1 MWNYSERKQRCY
13 NTNKKSNMKTLTS
26 AGFAYII
33 KFVWFIILG
42 LAINITLTI
51 VYFNNIRTLFS
62 GENIWL
68 GVITLATVIIFPIIW
83 LVSAKSEALLS
94 AIFKVVDKNLD
105 GLVGFIIDKFVA
117 GKNRN
122 KIGDYTGVLKKQS
135 IVTQLILEFFFEKI
149 DFFNDVSELLKEK
162 NYSDEELKVKMVK
175 RIREKELFE
184 EWEPSFI
191 TPLVLTLANIGV
203 IYGAEYFLR

>member
-1 MWNYSERKQRCY
+1 
-13 NTNKKSNMKTLTS
+13 MKTLAS
-26 AGFAYII
+26 AGFAYIL
-33 KFVWFIILG
+33 KFVWFIFLA

-51 VYFNNIRTLFS
+51 VYFSNITALFS
-62 GENIWL
+62 GEQILL
-68 GVITLATVIIFPIIW
+68 GVITLTTVIIFPIVW
-83 LVSAKSEALLS
+83 LLSAKSEALLS

-105 GLVGFIIDKFVA
+105 GLVGFIIDTFVA
-117 GKNRN
+117 GKNRD

-135 IVTQLILEFFFEKI
+135 TVTQLILEFFFEKI

-162 NYSDEELKVKMVK
+162 NYSDEELKVKMVE

-191 TPLVLTLANIGV
+191 TPLILSVVNIGI